1 MTVNEMEGKVVLITG
16 GARGM
21 GRSHAVTLAGEGADI
36 VVADALHQ
44 YSSVPYELST
54 ADDLAET
61 ERLVKATGRR
71 CLALQA
77 DVASAEE
84 MKGVVDAARQ
94 EFGHI
99 DGLVANAGIWTGGVP
114 AWELSDEQWD
124 QMSYVNLR
132 GVWQSC
138 KQVIPHMLEQGT
150 GSIVLIS
157 SMAGMAGMRNF
168 AHYVATK
175 HGVVGLM
182 RALAV
187 ELGGRGLRV
196 NAVSPQATKTDLLLN
211 QFSYDLFA
219 GAPFH
224 SNVGTREDLDR
235 GVLDQ
240 NLMPVGPI
248 DPSDI
253 SNAILWLLSDRARY
267 VTGVALPVD
276 AGALV
281 EVFP

>member
-1 MTVNEMEGKVVLITG
+1 MNELAGKVILITG

-21 GRSHAVTLAGEGADI
+21 GRSHAVNLAAEGADI
-36 VVADALHQ
+36 VLADALHQ
-44 YSSVPYELST
+44 YSTVPYELST
-54 ADDLAET
+54 AADLGET
-61 ERLVKATGRR
+61 ERLVKEAGRR
-71 CLALQA
+71 CLAVRA
-77 DVASAEE
+77 DVADAAE
-84 MKGVVDAARQ
+84 MKGVVDAALR
-94 EFGHI
+94 EFGRI

-124 QMSYVNLR
+124 EMSYVNLR

-138 KQVIPHMLEQGT
+138 KQVIPQMLERDA

-175 HGVVGLM
+175 HGVIGLM

-187 ELGGRGLRV
+187 ELGGRGIRV

-219 GAPFH
+219 GAEFH
-224 SNVGTREDLDR
+224 SNVGTREHLDR
-235 GVLDQ
+235 GVREQ

-248 DPSDI
+248 DPADI
-253 SNAILWLLSDRARY
+253 SNAILWLLSERARY

>member
-1 MTVNEMEGKVVLITG
+1 MNELEGKVVLITG

-36 VVADALHQ
+36 IIADALHQ
-44 YSSVPYELST
+44 YSTVPYELST

-71 CLALQA
+71 CLAVQA
-77 DVASAEE
+77 DVANAAE

-114 AWELSDEQWD
+114 AWELTDEQWD
-124 QMSYVNLR
+124 EMSYVNLR

-138 KQVIPHMLEQGT
+138 KQVIPHMLEQGS
-150 GSIVLIS
+150 GSMVLIS

-235 GVLDQ
+235 GVLGQ

>member
-1 MTVNEMEGKVVLITG
+1 MNELEGKVVLITG

-36 VVADALHQ
+36 VIADALHQ
-44 YSSVPYELST
+44 YSTVPYELST

-71 CLALQA
+71 CLAVQA
-77 DVASAEE
+77 DVANAAE

-124 QMSYVNLR
+124 EMSYVNLR

-138 KQVIPHMLEQGT
+138 KQVIPHMLEQGS
-150 GSIVLIS
+150 GSMVLIS

-235 GVLDQ
+235 GVLGQ

>member
-1 MTVNEMEGKVVLITG
+1 VNELSGKVVLITG

-21 GRSHAVTLAGEGADI
+21 GRSHAQMLAGEGADI
-36 VVADALHQ
+36 VIADALHQ
-44 YSSVPYELST
+44 YATAPYQLAT
-54 ADDLAET
+54 AEDLAET
-61 ERLVKATGRR
+61 ERLVKAAGRR
-71 CLALQA
+71 CLTVQA
-77 DVASAEE
+77 DVANAAE
-84 MKGVVDAARQ
+84 MKGVVEAALR
-94 EFGHI
+94 EFGRI

-114 AWELSDEQWD
+114 AWELTDDQWD
-124 QMSYVNLR
+124 EMSYVNLR

-138 KQVIPHMLEQGT
+138 KQVIPQMLDRGT

-187 ELGGRGLRV
+187 ELGGRGIRV

-235 GVLDQ
+235 GVLGQ

-248 DPSDI
+248 DPSDV
-253 SNAILWLLSDRARY
+253 SNAILWLLSERARY

>member
-1 MTVNEMEGKVVLITG
+1 MNELSGKVILITG

-21 GRSHAVTLAGEGADI
+21 GRSHAQTLAGEGADI

-44 YSSVPYELST
+44 YSTVPYQMST

-71 CLALQA
+71 CLAVQA
-77 DVASAEE
+77 DVANAAE
-84 MKGVVDAARQ
+84 MKSVVDATLR
-94 EFGHI
+94 EFGRI

-114 AWELSDEQWD
+114 AWELTDEQWD
-124 QMSYVNLR
+124 EMSYVNLR
-132 GVWQSC
+132 GVWQSS
-138 KQVIPHMLEQGT
+138 KQVVPHMLDQGT

-187 ELGGRGLRV
+187 ELGGRGIRV

-219 GAPFH
+219 GADFH

-235 GVLDQ
+235 GVLGQ

-253 SNAILWLLSDRARY
+253 SNAVLWLLSERARY